1 MLLLEVEL
9 WILLYLMQATVYIQH
24 IAAYLLQA
32 TDLRNGYLAHQMV
45 SLSKLGWNL
54 LICG

>member
-32 TDLRNGYLAHQMV
+32 TDLRNGNLAHQMV
-45 SLSKLGWNL
+45 RLSKLGWNL